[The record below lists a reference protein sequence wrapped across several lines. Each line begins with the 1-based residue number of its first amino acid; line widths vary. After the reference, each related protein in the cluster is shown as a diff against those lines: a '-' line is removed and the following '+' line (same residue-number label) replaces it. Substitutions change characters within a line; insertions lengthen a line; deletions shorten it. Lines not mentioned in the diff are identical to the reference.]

1 MFLKSLNE
9 VPQLLRM
16 ELQNETGFTPWYRDQ
31 RKQLNADP
39 LINLLYKQRDIVVHQ
54 RMLVPQSGGW
64 VG

>member
-1 MFLKSLNE
+1 MFLKSLKE

-39 LINLLYKQRDIVVHQ
+39 LINLLYTDLEWRTA
-54 RMLVPQSGGW
+54 S
-64 VG
+64 